1 MTHPGTTGRIFLK
14 LTVAAESLIVLAV
27 LWLALSSDLLG

>member
-1 MTHPGTTGRIFLK
+1 MTNHPFSGRLFLK
-14 LTVAAESLIVLAV
+14 LTVTAESLIVLCV

>member
-1 MTHPGTTGRIFLK
+1 MTNHHLTGRLFLK
-14 LTVAAESLIVLAV
+14 LTVTAESLIVLCV